1 MSLGHVE
8 SVAEPE
14 ELASL
19 LAEFDPVVTFRSVP
33 AVDLPVC
40 AGCPPC
46 DPSGGC
52 DSVAVLVHRK
62 YLGLDVEAD
71 RLIYSHTARMPV
83 GSCCWRWELKTL
95 LRQGYQVTVE
105 ILMTKEVAR

>member
-14 ELASL
+14 ELAAL
-19 LAEFDPVVTFRSVP
+19 LAEFDPVVTFKSVP
-33 AVDLPVC
+33 AVDLPTC
-40 AGCPPC
+40 AGCPTC

-52 DSVAVLVHRK
+52 DSTAVLVHRK
-62 YLGLDVEAD
+62 YLRFDDQAGEPV
-71 RLIYSHTARMPV
+71 YSHTVRMPV
-83 GSCCWRWELKTL
+83 SSCCWDWELKTL

-105 ILMTKEVAR
+105 ILMKEGA